1 MIAYNGDT
9 NYFVPIMKIA
19 VLSKEPLF
27 LDALAGLLDRRG
39 NISVVAKESSAK
51 ELIMSAKRGNAQIL
65 IVDHEGLHAEEG
77 QYLLGA
83 RAIGDFLII
92 LIIDGASSILSA
104 DAVDATITRKSG
116 GDELLQKIMGLESK
130 LPKRDLVRETKRAY
144 RKGNALTRREYEV
157 AELVAKGY
165 SNRKISEVS
174 TLREQSVKN
183 LVSVI
188 MRKLQ
193 SENRTQVA
201 LKLLN
206 AEIEEPTD

>member
-1 MIAYNGDT
+1 
-9 NYFVPIMKIA
+9 MKIA

-39 NISVVAKESSAK
+39 NFSVVAKEATAK
-51 ELIMSAKRGNAQIL
+51 ELIQSAKRGNAQVL
-65 IVDHEGLHAEEG
+65 IVDHEGLQAQEG
-77 QYLLGA
+77 QFLLGA
-83 RAIGDFLII
+83 RAIGDFLIT
-92 LIIDGASSILSA
+92 LIIDGTSDILSP
-104 DAVDATITRKSG
+104 DAVDTTISRKSG
-116 GDELLQKIMGLESK
+116 GDELMQKLLALEPL
-130 LPKRDLVRETKRAY
+130 LPQRAMVRETKRAY
-144 RKGNALTRREYEV
+144 RKGNSLTRREYEV

-174 TLREQSVKN
+174 SLREQSVKN

-206 AEIEEPTD
+206 AEVEEPMD